1 MKKFVLGFLCCIELC
16 NVVVAQDAKPKTIGN
31 TQEEEIPLVLKFE
44 PKLLSKADTQR
55 QLFLMERIRIDTL
68 PISDKRKQ
76 KRIRNLY
83 KDVRSGTFSATQVT
97 ETVFENED

>member
-1 MKKFVLGFLCCIELC
+1 MGLC
-16 NVVVAQDAKPKTIGN
+16 NVVFAQDAKPKTIGN
-31 TQEEEIPLVLKFE
+31 SQEKEEETPLVLKFE

-83 KDVRSGTFSATQVT
+83 KDIRSGTFSATQVT